1 MALNDMNL
9 NCSIMEVEL
18 MNTCAIANPS
28 NPKSDEHLISPYS
41 NIAEPFIKMMRIKEM
56 IANLRG
62 FDC

>member
-1 MALNDMNL
+1 
-9 NCSIMEVEL
+9 MEVEL